1 MSTAPDLS
9 PRTHVVGGT
18 TEELRRS
25 NLARILGLV
34 HREGDLSR
42 AELTRLT
49 GLNRSTIG
57 GLVGEL
63 RELGLVFESMPE
75 SGGSNRAGRPSPI
88 VHASTQV
95 AAIAVNPEVDAI
107 HVGLVT
113 LGGHVIKRV
122 RVETTGSPSSRQVVE
137 MARAAIAG
145 LLAWHEQDLRIVGV
159 GLAVP
164 GLVRSSDGQVRS
176 ADHLGWV
183 DEPLAEMIAEA
194 TGYRTVAANAAQLG
208 MRAESVFGAGKGVD
222 DLVYL
227 IGGASGIGGGVLTG
241 GQLLTGSDGYASEF
255 GHTFV
260 QSGGVLCTC
269 GARGCFEAEV
279 TQSALLAAAGLEPNE
294 VDQLADRLGRASD
307 PAVLELVAHDRE
319 LVRIA
324 VKNAVNLFNPQLV
337 IVGGFLAGL
346 FGAAATSVDGLAG
359 ESIVTSRESLDVAP
373 ASLGADQLMVG
384 AAELVF
390 SELLLDPAAILGL

>member
-9 PRTHVVGGT
+9 PRPHGVGGT

-88 VHASTQV
+88 VHASRQV

-107 HVGLVT
+107 HVGLVA
-113 LGGHVIKRV
+113 LGGHVIERV
-122 RVETTGSPSSRQVVE
+122 RVETTGSPTSRQVVE

-145 LLAWHEQDLRIVGV
+145 LLAWHEADLRIVGV

-183 DEPLAEMIAEA
+183 DEPLTEMIAEA
-194 TGYRTVAANAAQLG
+194 TGYRAVAANAAQLG

-241 GQLLTGSDGYASEF
+241 GQLLTGSDGYAAEF

-260 QSGGVLCTC
+260 QSGGTLCTC
-269 GARGCFEAEV
+269 GANGCFEAEV
-279 TQSALLAAAGLEPNE
+279 TQGALLAAAGLEPNE
-294 VDQLADRLGRASD
+294 ADQLAERLGRASD
-307 PAVLELVAHDRE
+307 PAVLALLAHDRE

-324 VKNAVNLFNPQLV
+324 VKNAVNLFNPRLV
-337 IVGGFLAGL
+337 VVGGFLAAL

-359 ESIVTSRESLDVAP
+359 ESIVTSRESLQVAP
-373 ASLGADQLMVG
+373 ALLGPDQLMVG

-390 SELLLDPAAILGL
+390 SELLLDPVAILSL